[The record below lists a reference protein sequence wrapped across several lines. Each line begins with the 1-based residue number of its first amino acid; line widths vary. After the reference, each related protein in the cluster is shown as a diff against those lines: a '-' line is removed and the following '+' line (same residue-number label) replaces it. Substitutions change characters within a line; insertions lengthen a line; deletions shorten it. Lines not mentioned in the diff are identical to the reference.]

1 MFITRIFFENVQN
14 RFPWSLEQVTAT
26 VFIHRELWFVCG
38 LNYLLLWWGC
48 IVILWDFLFT
58 IIAQFMMSEN
68 CRMRVGLQIVLVCLY
83 SAPSHYHHCAN
94 LTEDIELIKCLSDIF
109 CRVLSKIKH
118 ILTQLSIIHIQ
129 YMGLCIF
136 SLPIPFWD
144 WENTPPSKSLASLAE
159 QAACQ
164 NIDTHLGILIVHG
177 NHKLGLF
184 CHHKLIHIH
193 ELCIW
198 CESQG
203 KQVAVYFTVALFKT
217 TENYC
222 KFNENRHFTQ
232 LVMDFY

>member
-1 MFITRIFFENVQN
+1 MGLYCYIMGFSFHYYCAVYDEWKLSDACWLADRI
-14 RFPWSLEQVTAT
+14 
-26 VFIHRELWFVCG
+26 G
-38 LNYLLLWWGC
+38 
-48 IVILWDFLFT
+48 
-58 IIAQFMMSEN
+58 
-68 CRMRVGLQIVLVCLY
+68 LY

-109 CRVLSKIKH
+109 CRVLNKIKH

-144 WENTPPSKSLASLAE
+144 WENTPPSKSLASLGE

-164 NIDTHLGILIVHG
+164 SIDTHLGILIVHG

-184 CHHKLIHIH
+184 CHHKLIYIH

-232 LVMDFY
+232 LVMDFYQWHEYEAFFLQLESRWWTL